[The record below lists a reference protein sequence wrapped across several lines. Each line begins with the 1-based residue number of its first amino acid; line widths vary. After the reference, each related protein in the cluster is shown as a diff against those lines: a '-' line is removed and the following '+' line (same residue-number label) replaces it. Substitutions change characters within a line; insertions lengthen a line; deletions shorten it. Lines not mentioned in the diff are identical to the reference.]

1 MYAFSPLHQFI
12 KWEKEFP
19 DDIFLRQ
26 PFNGQ
31 WKTWTWASAGMECR
45 KMAQALQSLALPP
58 GSHVAILSKN
68 CAHWIMADIAIMMA
82 GFVSIPIYPSLSAA
96 SIKPILDHSDTK
108 AIIIGKLDN
117 YEQQKAGIPKNIIVI
132 SIEAYGIREEITW
145 ENSINNLLPVKEVYN
160 WKQDDLLTI
169 IYTSGT
175 TGNAKG
181 VMHTVN
187 AVDTV
192 LEKVN
197 EALQPVP
204 RFHLFSYLPLSHI
217 AERLAVEMNGI
228 YRGANISFSES
239 LSSFAINLADTQ
251 PHCFVAVPRIWAKF
265 REGVLKNLPQKKLNL
280 LLKIPVL
287 NMVIKKSIK
296 KKLGLSRASTILC
309 GAAPIGIDLLIWF
322 DKLGIKILVAYGMT
336 EDCVY
341 NHIERPDLYRLG
353 SVGKALPGLQTK
365 ITPDGEIR
373 VKSKGNMKGYYK
385 EPELT
390 SDAFDEDGYLKT
402 GDIGEYDADGFLFI
416 TGRLK
421 DQFKTDKGKY
431 ISPSPIEIKLMQNTD
446 IEQVCVVGMGI
457 PQPIA
462 LINLS
467 ESGKLKTSDV
477 IKESLLTTLEE
488 VNLLL
493 ENFERLEKAVVMKE
507 SWSIENGLMTPSLKI
522 KRNLVEKN
530 LYSFYPQWFNAKEK
544 VLWE

>member
-1 MYAFSPLHQFI
+1 MPASSPLHQFL

-96 SIKPILDHSDTK
+96 SIEPILNHSDTK

-117 YEQQKAGIPKNIIVI
+117 YEQQKSGIPKNIIAI

-145 ENSINNLLPVKEVYN
+145 ENSINNLLPVNEVYN

-197 EALQPVP
+197 EALQTVP

-280 LLKIPVL
+280 LLNIPVL
-287 NMVIKKSIK
+287 NRVVKKSIK

-365 ITPDGEIR
+365 ITADGEIR

-390 SDAFDEDGYLKT
+390 SAAFDEDGYLKT

-431 ISPSPIEIKLMQNTD
+431 ISPSPIEMKLMQNTD

-467 ESGKLKTSDV
+467 ESGKLKTSHD
-477 IKESLLTTLEE
+477 IKESLLTTIEE

-530 LYSFYPQWFNAKEK
+530 LYSFYPQWFNAREK